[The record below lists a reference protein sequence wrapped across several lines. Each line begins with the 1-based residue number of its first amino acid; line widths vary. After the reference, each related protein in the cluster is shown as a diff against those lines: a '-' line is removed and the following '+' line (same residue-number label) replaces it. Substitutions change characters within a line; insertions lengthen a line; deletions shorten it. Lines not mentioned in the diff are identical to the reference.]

1 MTAALVC
8 WKCGASVAE
17 LPLPLSRLAECPA
30 CRAYLHACRMCRFY
44 APRLAGKCREE
55 RAEEV
60 RDKEH
65 ANFCDW
71 FKPRPD
77 AHRPPD
83 LEKSRATKT
92 KLDAM
97 FGGGTDTKADTA
109 RAKLDELLGGKDK
122 GGK

>member
-1 MTAALVC
+1 
-8 WKCGASVAE
+8 
-17 LPLPLSRLAECPA
+17 
-30 CRAYLHACRMCRFY
+30 MCRFY